1 MIYVFESTILSWIT
15 IAWVAVQQVVYN
27 VNPVDAVVFYSQA
40 IFLLGLLFSMLVFKF
55 SEYQKVLFTVQFSAF
70 LFYLHIIDQSFS
82 YYLMPSTQG
91 YTCTNHPHS
100 DAYEH
105 IFFGMKPKELNIVFS
120 SVSLAFIFVHVL
132 LALASHVEKIAED
145 VLWGECT
152 LVLIAVAHVY
162 VGSLDQMAWY
172 AVLLL
177 MMLVLYVL
185 HYMVY
190 LIVYSVPEFQSA
202 LLGRILTLSRVII
215 LLLLAI
221 NTYVYLV
228 IHSHQWIAWSYIP
241 IAVLVLTVTTIHY
254 LDRLGETESSGE
266 EPKNNLW
273 KKYR

>member
-15 IAWVAVQQVVYN
+15 IAWVAVQQLVYG
-27 VNPVDAVVFYSQA
+27 VCPVDAVVFYSQA

-55 SEYQKVLFTVQFSAF
+55 SEYQRALFTVQFSVF
-70 LFYLHIIDQSFS
+70 LFYLHIIDQSFN
-82 YYLMPSTQG
+82 YYHMPSSHD

-120 SVSLAFIFVHVL
+120 SISLAFILVHVL
-132 LALASHVEKIAED
+132 LALASYVEKVAED

-152 LVLIAVAHVY
+152 LVLIAIAHVY
-162 VGSLDQMAWY
+162 VASLDQMAWY
-172 AVLLL
+172 TVLLL
-177 MMLVLYVL
+177 FMLVLYVL

-190 LIVYSVPEFQSA
+190 LVVYSVPEFQSV
-202 LLGRILTLSRVII
+202 LLGQILTLSRVII

-228 IHSHQWIAWSYIP
+228 VHSHQWVAWSYIP
-241 IAVLVLTVTTIHY
+241 IAVLVLTVTIIHY
-254 LDRLGETESSGE
+254 LDRLGETENAE
-266 EPKNNLW
+266 EGPKTVIF